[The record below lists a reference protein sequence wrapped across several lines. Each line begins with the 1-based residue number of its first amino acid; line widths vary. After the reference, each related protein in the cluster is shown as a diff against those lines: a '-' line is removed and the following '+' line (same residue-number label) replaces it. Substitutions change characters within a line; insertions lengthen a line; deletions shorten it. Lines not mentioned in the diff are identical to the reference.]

1 MRPCCILSWIDDSLP
16 LITSNFCKNIYEK
29 PPLKKN
35 IVSQMISSV
44 QVPVFTP
51 GSLVQD
57 LRVTQFALFSSSAK
71 ALTLTEAGTQVL
83 LSVIQKKKYDYPQ
96 CGTNSLKKNLKRI
109 SKLIVT
115 YIFQK
120 IMTNHQKA
128 ILLRNHTLKGKNRE
142 STRWDRRTF
151 YTKVLSFMNVGTTS
165 LILI

>member
-1 MRPCCILSWIDDSLP
+1 MVLNPDPSQLSFKKIH
-16 LITSNFCKNIYEK
+16 EK

-96 CGTNSLKKNLKRI
+96 CGNNSLKKSEENFKAYCYTYFPKNNDKSPKGNIVKKSYPLNI
-109 SKLIVT
+109 CSTHKLAPGVLAAR
-115 YIFQK
+115 
-120 IMTNHQKA
+120 HGWA
-128 ILLRNHTLKGKNRE
+128 
-142 STRWDRRTF
+142 TF
-151 YTKVLSFMNVGTTS
+151 
-165 LILI
+165 LI

>member
-1 MRPCCILSWIDDSLP
+1 
-16 LITSNFCKNIYEK
+16 
-29 PPLKKN
+29 
-35 IVSQMISSV
+35 MISSV

-96 CGTNSLKKNLKRI
+96 CGTNLLKNLKRI

-115 YIFQK
+115 HFPK
-120 IMTNHQKA
+120 NNDKSP
-128 ILLRNHTLKGKNRE
+128 KGNIVKK
-142 STRWDRRTF
+142 S
-151 YTKVLSFMNVGTTS
+151 YP
-165 LILI
+165 

>member
-1 MRPCCILSWIDDSLP
+1 MVLNPDPSQLSFKKIH
-16 LITSNFCKNIYEK
+16 EK

-96 CGTNSLKKNLKRI
+96 CGTNSLKNLKRI

-115 YIFQK
+115 HIFQK
-120 IMTNHQKA
+120 NNDKSP
-128 ILLRNHTLKGKNRE
+128 KGNIVKK
-142 STRWDRRTF
+142 S
-151 YTKVLSFMNVGTTS
+151 YP
-165 LILI
+165 